1 MLITLGIIGVVAA
14 MTMPAL
20 IANYQKKQTVVKL
33 KRFYSIMDQA
43 ILRWQQDEGL
53 EPENIIFSSDMIGS
67 GENLQKW
74 FNKTI
79 GQYVQTISQKTQN
92 KMFSAA
98 LSDGSGFDAYT
109 SGTNTTF
116 IFYCIDYKY
125 CKVPQDA
132 SAADGNFDGKRSF
145 LFTIEY
151 GKLYASLPH
160 QQTYSRQTLLDACK
174 YGNTDDPDVSSYGR
188 RHACTRLIQFDG
200 WEISKDY
207 PWDQTML
214 EN

>member
-1 MLITLGIIGVVAA
+1 MITLGIIGVVAA
-14 MTMPAL
+14 LTLPSL
-20 IANYQKKQTVVKL
+20 IVNYQKKQTAVKL

-43 ILRWQQDEGL
+43 ILRWQQDEGIA
-53 EPENIIFSSDMIGS
+53 PENITFSSDMIGS

-92 KMFSAA
+92 RMFSAA
-98 LSDGSGFDAYT
+98 FSDGSGFDAYT
-109 SGTNTTF
+109 SDTNRTF

-125 CKVPQDA
+125 CKVPQNA
-132 SAADGNFDGKRSF
+132 SAGEGNFDGKRSF
-145 LFTIEY
+145 LFTIQN
-151 GKLYASLPH
+151 GKLYTSLPS
-160 QQTYSRQTLLDACK
+160 YYGYPREALLDACK
-174 YGNTDDPDVSSYGR
+174 YGNTEDADVSSYGR

-207 PWDQTML
+207 PWDQIML